1 MESNVE
7 RFIIKCANDLC
18 LQHMFL
24 SNSSLVELQCRCTCV
39 YLVFVVVS
47 SELFLWNVAVNIVTN
62 NYGAHDTT
70 YVTPF
75 FFKLKRNCE
84 FLDPIFII
92 GTGIPVHHL
101 YSSLNIY
108 VLFGI

>member
-1 MESNVE
+1 MESNVQC
-7 RFIIKCANDLC
+7 FVIKCANDLLEC

-62 NYGAHDTT
+62 NYDVRH
-70 YVTPF
+70 
-75 FFKLKRNCE
+75 
-84 FLDPIFII
+84 PIF
-92 GTGIPVHHL
+92 L
-101 YSSLNIY
+101 QAQKEL
-108 VLFGI
+108 